1 MRLVYLILIIF
12 FISLNLRPS
21 ITSVGPLLDIIQ
33 AHLGLSGVTAS
44 LITAL
49 PIFCMGLFSLS
60 SIWLQHRLGVERSL
74 LAAMLLI
81 LIATFLRMFVHHTS
95 FLLAT
100 AIFSGIGI
108 GIAGPLVAG
117 FIKKYFPEKPGLTGL
132 YSVSMVIGAAV
143 ASSFSVPLFRQMDS
157 WQHALSFWS
166 ILAVPAVLLLLPLL
180 QKREASTKNLRFSSF
195 SIRNK
200 RVYLFTLFFGC
211 MAGIFYAVTAWLA
224 SIAQAAGVDHA
235 QAGMVLTLFT
245 LIQIPVSFFIPL
257 LAGKSGNRTTWL
269 LLCGLSE
276 LIGIVLLMIHS
287 SPWVAAIFLGIGAG
301 GLFPLALLIPIEEA
315 AHTEEATSW
324 SALMQFGGY
333 LLGSLGPA
341 LIGLSFDLFQT
352 FVPTLFILAMIICT
366 MILVGLKIGDK
377 DKLSLSD
384 KNL

>member
-60 SIWLQHRLGVERSL
+60 SIWLQRRLGVERSL

-81 LIATFLRMFVHHTS
+81 LIATFLRMFVHHTF
-95 FLLAT
+95 FLLTT
-100 AIFSGIGI
+100 AVFSGVGI

-180 QKREASTKNLRFSSF
+180 QKREAPAKNLRISSF
-195 SIRNK
+195 LIRNK

-211 MAGIFYAVTAWLA
+211 MAAIFYAVTAWLA
-224 SIAQAAGVDHA
+224 PIAQAAGLDHT

-245 LIQIPVSFFIPL
+245 LIQIPVSFSIPL

-324 SALMQFGGY
+324 SAMMQFGGY

-352 FVPTLFILAMIICT
+352 FVPTLFILAMIIC
-366 MILVGLKIGDK
+366 MMMVAGIKIGNK
-377 DKLSLSD
+377 SKLSLSD

>member
-180 QKREASTKNLRFSSF
+180 QKREVPAKNLRSSSF

-200 RVYLFTLFFGC
+200 RVHLFTLFFGC

-224 SIAQAAGVDHA
+224 PIAQAAGLDHT
-235 QAGMVLTLFT
+235 QSGMVLTLFT

-276 LIGIVLLMIHS
+276 LIGIVLLMTHS

-324 SALMQFGGY
+324 SAMMQFGGY

-341 LIGLSFDLFQT
+341 LIGLSLDLFQT
-352 FVPTLFILAMIICT
+352 FMPTLFILAMIICT
-366 MILVGLKIGDK
+366 MILVGLKIGNK
-377 DKLSLSD
+377 DKRSLSD

>member
-60 SIWLQHRLGVERSL
+60 SIWLQRRLGVERSL

-81 LIATFLRMFVHHTS
+81 LIATFLRMFVHHTF

-100 AIFSGIGI
+100 AVFSGVGI

-166 ILAVPAVLLLLPLL
+166 ILAVPALLLLLPLL
-180 QKREASTKNLRFSSF
+180 QKREASTKNLRISSF

-200 RVYLFTLFFGC
+200 RVHLFTLFFGC
-211 MAGIFYAVTAWLA
+211 MAAIFYAVTAWLA
-224 SIAQAAGVDHA
+224 PIAQAAGLDHA

-245 LIQIPVSFFIPL
+245 LIQIPVSFSIPL

-324 SALMQFGGY
+324 SAMMQFGGY

-366 MILVGLKIGDK
+366 MMVAGIKIGNK
-377 DKLSLSD
+377 SKLPLSD
-384 KNL
+384 KIL

>member
-180 QKREASTKNLRFSSF
+180 QKKRSSCKKPAEF
-195 SIRNK
+195 
-200 RVYLFTLFFGC
+200 V
-211 MAGIFYAVTAWLA
+211 
-224 SIAQAAGVDHA
+224 
-235 QAGMVLTLFT
+235 
-245 LIQIPVSFFIPL
+245 
-257 LAGKSGNRTTWL
+257 
-269 LLCGLSE
+269 
-276 LIGIVLLMIHS
+276 
-287 SPWVAAIFLGIGAG
+287 FLDQ
-301 GLFPLALLIPIEEA
+301 E
-315 AHTEEATSW
+315 
-324 SALMQFGGY
+324 
-333 LLGSLGPA
+333 
-341 LIGLSFDLFQT
+341 
-352 FVPTLFILAMIICT
+352 
-366 MILVGLKIGDK
+366 
-377 DKLSLSD
+377 
-384 KNL
+384 

>member
-180 QKREASTKNLRFSSF
+180 QKREVPAKNLRSSSF

-200 RVYLFTLFFGC
+200 RVHLFTLFFGC

-224 SIAQAAGVDHA
+224 PIAQAAGLDHA
-235 QAGMVLTLFT
+235 QSGMVLTLFT

-276 LIGIVLLMIHS
+276 LIGIVLLMTHS

-324 SALMQFGGY
+324 SAMMQFGGY

-341 LIGLSFDLFQT
+341 LIGLSLDLFQT
-352 FVPTLFILAMIICT
+352 FMPTLFILAMIICT
-366 MILVGLKIGDK
+366 MILVGLKIGNK
-377 DKLSLSD
+377 DKRSLSD

>member
-60 SIWLQHRLGVERSL
+60 SIWLQRRLGIERSL

-180 QKREASTKNLRFSSF
+180 QKREAPAKKLRISSF

-200 RVYLFTLFFGC
+200 RVHLFTLFFGC

-224 SIAQAAGVDHA
+224 PIAQAAGLDHA
-235 QAGMVLTLFT
+235 QAGIVLTLFT
-245 LIQIPVSFFIPL
+245 LIQIPVSFFIPF

-276 LIGIVLLMIHS
+276 LIGIVLLMTHS

-315 AHTEEATSW
+315 VHTEEATSW
-324 SALMQFGGY
+324 SAMMQFGGY

-352 FVPTLFILAMIICT
+352 FTPTLFILAMVICT
-366 MILVGLKIGDK
+366 MMVVGLKIGNK
-377 DKLSLSD
+377 ANLPLSD
-384 KNL
+384 KIL

>member
-60 SIWLQHRLGVERSL
+60 SICLQRRLGVERSL

-100 AIFSGIGI
+100 AVFSGVGI

-180 QKREASTKNLRFSSF
+180 QKREAPAKNLRISSF
-195 SIRNK
+195 LIRNK

-211 MAGIFYAVTAWLA
+211 MAAIFYAVTAWLA
-224 SIAQAAGVDHA
+224 PIAQAAGLDHA

-245 LIQIPVSFFIPL
+245 LIQIPVSFSIPL

-269 LLCGLSE
+269 LLCGISE

-324 SALMQFGGY
+324 SAMMQFGGY

-366 MILVGLKIGDK
+366 MMVAGIKIGNK
-377 DKLSLSD
+377 STSAFR
-384 KNL
+384 

>member
-12 FISLNLRPS
+12 FISINLRPS

-74 LAAMLLI
+74 LVAMLLI
-81 LIATFLRMFVHHTS
+81 LIATFLRMFVQHTS

-143 ASSFSVPLFRQMDS
+143 ASSFSVPLFQQMDS

-180 QKREASTKNLRFSSF
+180 QKREAPAKNLRSSSF

-200 RVYLFTLFFGC
+200 RVHLFTLFFGC
-211 MAGIFYAVTAWLA
+211 MAGVFYAVTAWLA
-224 SIAQAAGVDHA
+224 PIVQAAGLNHA

-276 LIGIVLLMIHS
+276 WIGIVLLMLHS

-315 AHTEEATSW
+315 GHTEEATSW
-324 SALMQFGGY
+324 SAMMQFGGY
-333 LLGSLGPA
+333 LIGSLGPA
-341 LIGLSFDLFQT
+341 LIGLSLDVFQT
-352 FVPTLFILAMIICT
+352 FMPTLFILAMIICT
-366 MILVGLKIGDK
+366 MMVVGLKIGNK
-377 DKLSLSD
+377 AKLPLSD
-384 KNL
+384 KIL

>member
-60 SIWLQHRLGVERSL
+60 SIWLQRRLGVERSL

-100 AIFSGIGI
+100 AVFSGIGI

-180 QKREASTKNLRFSSF
+180 QKREAPAKNLRSSSF
-195 SIRNK
+195 LIRNK

-211 MAGIFYAVTAWLA
+211 MAAIFYAVTAWLA
-224 SIAQAAGVDHA
+224 PIAQAAGLDHA

-245 LIQIPVSFFIPL
+245 LIQIPVSFSIPL

-269 LLCGLSE
+269 LLCGISE

-324 SALMQFGGY
+324 SAMMQFGGY

-366 MILVGLKIGDK
+366 MMVAGIKIGNK
-377 DKLSLSD
+377 SKLPLSD
-384 KNL
+384 KIL